1 MPVELNFVTKFSIQV
16 SWSEDTKVSKRGD
29 RVIRL
34 FDEDGYI
41 AVRKALRDGEDINRV
56 QPLFNVIVNH
66 PGAFS
71 GPWLKSE
78 FLAVVLS
85 LIIAYVAISSRSKLV
100 N

>member
-1 MPVELNFVTKFSIQV
+1 M
-16 SWSEDTKVSKRGD
+16 
-29 RVIRL
+29 IRL
-34 FDEDGYI
+34 FDEDGNI
-41 AVRKALRDGEDINRV
+41 AVRKALRDGEDISKV
-56 QPLFNVIVNH
+56 QPIFTVTINH

-85 LIIAYVAISSRSKLV
+85 FVIAYVAISSRSKLV